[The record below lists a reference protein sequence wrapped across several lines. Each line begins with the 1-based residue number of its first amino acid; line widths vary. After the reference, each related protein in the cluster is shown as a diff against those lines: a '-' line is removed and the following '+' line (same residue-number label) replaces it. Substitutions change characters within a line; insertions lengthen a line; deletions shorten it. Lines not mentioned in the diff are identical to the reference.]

1 MKHLDLFSGIGGFAL
16 AAQKVGWRTVGF
28 VEIDPRCHAVLRRH
42 WPDVPIYDDI
52 RTFAG
57 LPADIITGG
66 YPCQPFSSAARGR
79 NVAPDLWP
87 EMLRVV
93 RNVRPS
99 WVVAENVTGRRL
111 QHVERSAIDLER
123 EGYTPLVFDLA
134 APSRRH
140 IRARA
145 FVVAYAD
152 SDGEPRCPVH
162 EEMARIRATTGRGR
176 HQSEPVGVDARLPGR
191 MDRLHMLG
199 NAIETWPA
207 ELIFRGIQEV
217 TSSVGDESPA

>member
-16 AAQKVGWRTVGF
+16 AARAVGWRTVGF
-28 VEIDPRCHAVLRRH
+28 VEIDPRCHAVLRKH
-42 WPDVPIYDDI
+42 WPDVPIIDDI
-52 RTFAG
+52 RAFDGTA
-57 LPADIITGG
+57 ADIVTGG

-87 EMLRVV
+87 DMLRVI
-93 RNVRPS
+93 RNVRPR
-99 WVVAENVTGRRL
+99 WIVAENVTGGGLR
-111 QHVERSAIDLER
+111 HIERSAVDLER
-123 EGYTPLVFDLA
+123 EGYTSLILDLA

-140 IRARA
+140 IRERA

-152 SDGEPRCPVH
+152 GESKPR
-162 EEMARIRATTGRGR
+162 RALHAEVASVQEAAGRWR
-176 HQSEPVGVDARLPGR
+176 DQPEPVGMDARLPGR

-207 ELIFRGIQEV
+207 ELIFRGIE
-217 TSSVGDESPA
+217 ACR